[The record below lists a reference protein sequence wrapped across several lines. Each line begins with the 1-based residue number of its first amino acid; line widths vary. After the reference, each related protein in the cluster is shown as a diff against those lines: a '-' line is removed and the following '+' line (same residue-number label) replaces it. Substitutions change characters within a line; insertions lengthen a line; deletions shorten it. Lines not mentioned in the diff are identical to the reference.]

1 MAKWAN
7 AAVLDGGLNYI
18 RDNAS
23 RMILINNYVAG
34 DSYATVT
41 GAALATVTM
50 TTGTASSDYV
60 ISTPTATSNRQIA
73 TVTKSATATANSS
86 TPDLHIAFT
95 NGSNTVIWVTDET
108 TNQQI
113 VNGNTI
119 NFPAITYVSQQPS

>member
-7 AAVLDGGLNYI
+7 SATLDGGLNYI

-23 RMILINNYVAG
+23 RMILINNYTAG

-41 GAALATVTM
+41 AAALATVVM
-50 TTGTASSDYV
+50 TTGTASTDYS

-73 TVTKSATATANSS
+73 TISKSATATANSS

-119 NFPAITYVSQQPS
+119 NFPPITYVSQQPS